1 MSRYFH
7 VSKNIV
13 FRTAPAI
20 FLSLISACPVNA
32 HESTDDML
40 RITVTGT
47 KSEST
52 VKDYAGSVDV
62 IDKDDYD
69 KSPSVDIRNLLKNVP
84 GVTTRK
90 TTRSGVRGTPGISDV
105 NIRGLDGDRIL
116 FLIDGIRL
124 PDRYEYGGYYN
135 LGQADYVD
143 FSFLKSIEII
153 KGSISSLYGSDA
165 LGGLIYYR
173 TLEPY
178 DILENGSNFN
188 VEIPFSYFT
197 EDNGTAFSNKIA
209 IKLSENLSA
218 LFIYTNEISGATK
231 TAAPSRYIDDVKNYG
246 DNALLNLQYDVSEES
261 SLNFIFE
268 DINRSSR
275 IDSSSANLEG
285 MSSAFSNYEK
295 LISNTLTDRT
305 RISAE
310 YSYDSNNESAFIQK
324 VNSTI
329 YWQDAR
335 VNDNFRRVVGSFDQ
349 TREEDK
355 IYSLTNTLIGANSD
369 FSSDIVLF
377 DNVHMLGYGFDIS
390 ENDGS
395 RTRQTRDLSTGVTE
409 TVKDTPDTKTLRA
422 RLYLQDQ
429 FSLGDFNFT
438 AGLGYDYYALDAK
451 NDLIYNPNKE
461 NYILASDQ
469 SYQVFSPKF
478 TVSYQPS
485 NKSSIYARYSQ
496 GFRPPVWYE
505 LSSSFA
511 NPAFGY
517 ITLSNPDLNPETSHD
532 FEIGYKLNGDNY
544 ATTFATYYNRYSDFM
559 ASFAQAGTYT
569 LPGDTRE
576 LNAFQTQ
583 NVSDAEIYGVEFT
596 GIYYFSHQQDGFY
609 IGNVFA
615 WSEGN
620 NLTDG
625 IPLETIVPVTNRFS
639 LGYQGSDDRW
649 LVSVGMVY
657 TGRPRLSNDY
667 QEAPFYIPST
677 SLTFDLEAYWSISDS
692 ISLNASVNNLTNETY
707 FNFQDVRG
715 RNNANGDILRF
726 SQPERNFQIGAKFK
740 F

>member
-1 MSRYFH
+1 MS
-7 VSKNIV
+7 K
-13 FRTAPAI
+13 I
-20 FLSLISACPVNA
+20 FLKSLSAAFLVLVGTSSVSA
-32 HESTDDML
+32 QESTDDML
-40 RITVTGT
+40 KITVTGT

-62 IDKDDYD
+62 IDKEDFD

-178 DILENGSNFN
+178 DILQNGSDFN
-188 VEIPFSYFT
+188 VEIPFNYFS
-197 EDNGTAFSNKIA
+197 EDDGRTFSNKIA
-209 IKLSENLSA
+209 VKLSDKLSA
-218 LFIYTNEISGATK
+218 LFIYTNEVSGATK
-231 TAAPSRYIDDVKNYG
+231 TAAPSKYIDDVENYG
-246 DNALLNLQYDVSEES
+246 DNILVNLQYDISDES
-261 SLNFIFE
+261 SLNLVFE

-275 IDSSSANLEG
+275 VDSSDANLEN
-285 MSSAFSNYEK
+285 MSSTFSNYEK

-305 RISAE
+305 RVSAK
-310 YSYDSNNESAFIQK
+310 YSYDSNNDSSFIQTASSS
-324 VNSTI
+324 V
-329 YWQDAR
+329 YWQDAE
-335 VNDNFRRVVGSFDQ
+335 VNDNFRRVVGAVNQ
-349 TREEDK
+349 IREEDK
-355 IYSLTNTLIGANSD
+355 IYSLTNTLIGVNSD
-369 FSSDIVLF
+369 FSSDIILF
-377 DNVHMLGYGFDIS
+377 NKLHKLGYGFDVS

-395 RTRQTRDLSTGVTE
+395 RTRQTRNLSTGVTE
-409 TVKDTPDTKTLRA
+409 TVKDTPDTKTFRA
-422 RLYLQDQ
+422 RFYLQDQ
-429 FSLGDFNFT
+429 FSFGDFDFT
-438 AGLGYDYYALDAK
+438 AGLGYDYYSLDAD
-451 NDLIYNPNKE
+451 NGLIYNPNQE
-461 NYILASDQ
+461 DYILASDQ

-478 TVSYQPS
+478 TVSYRPTDQ
-485 NKSSIYARYSQ
+485 SSIYARYSQ

-511 NPAFGY
+511 NPSFGY
-517 ITLSNPDLNPETSHD
+517 ITLSNPDLKPEKSHD
-532 FEIGYKLNGDNY
+532 FEIGYKINGDNY

-559 ASFAQAGTYT
+559 DAFAEAGSYT
-569 LPGDTRE
+569 LPGYTSE

-583 NVSDAEIYGVEFT
+583 NVSSAEIYGVEFT
-596 GIYYFSHQQDGFY
+596 GIYYFSSQQDGFY

-625 IPLETIVPVTNRFS
+625 IPLETIVPVTNRLSF
-639 LGYQGSDDRW
+639 GYQGMDDRW

-667 QEAPFYIPST
+667 QEAQPYYIPSS
-677 SLTFDLEAYWSISDS
+677 SLVFDLEAYWKISDS
-692 ISLNASVNNLTNETY
+692 VSLNASINNLTNEAY
-707 FNFQDVRG
+707 FNYQDVRG
-715 RNNANGDILRF
+715 LDNSNGDILRF
-726 SQPERNFQIGAKFK
+726 SQPGRNFQVGIKFT

>member
-1 MSRYFH
+1 MPKFLLNSF
-7 VSKNIV
+7 
-13 FRTAPAI
+13 PAI
-20 FLSLISACPVNA
+20 LLALIAIFPVKSQEA
-32 HESTDDML
+32 TDDML
-40 RITVTGT
+40 KITVTGT

-165 LGGLIYYR
+165 LGGLISYR

-178 DILENGSNFN
+178 DILKKGSNFN
-188 VEIPFSYFT
+188 VEIPFNYFT
-197 EDNGTAFSNKIA
+197 EDNGRAFSNKIA
-209 IKLSENLSA
+209 VKLSENLSA
-218 LFIYTNEISGATK
+218 LFIYSNEVSGATK
-231 TAAPSRYIDDVKNYG
+231 TAAPSKYIDDVENYG
-246 DNALLNLQYDVSEES
+246 DNALLNLQYDINDES
-261 SLNFIFE
+261 SLNITLE

-275 IDSSSANLEG
+275 IDSSSANLQG
-285 MSSAFSNYEK
+285 MSSTFSNYQK

-305 RISAE
+305 RISAK
-310 YSYDSNNESAFIQK
+310 YSYDSNNELSFIQS
-324 VNSTI
+324 VASTF
-329 YWQDAR
+329 YWQDAQ
-335 VNDNFRRVVGSFDQ
+335 VNDDFRRVVGSFDQ
-349 TREEDK
+349 MREEDK
-355 IYSLTNTLIGANSD
+355 IYSLTNTLIGLNSD
-369 FSSDIVLF
+369 FSSDIILF
-377 DNVHMLGYGFDIS
+377 DTVHTLGYGFDVS

-395 RTRQTRDLSTGVTE
+395 RTRQTKNLSTGVTE
-409 TVKDTPDTKTLRA
+409 IVKDTPDTKTLRA

-429 FSLGDFNFT
+429 FSLGDFDFT
-438 AGLGYDYYALDAK
+438 AGVGYDYYALNAD
-451 NDLIYNPNKE
+451 NGLIYNPNQE
-461 NYILASDQ
+461 DYILASDQ
-469 SYQVFSPKF
+469 SYQVVSPKF
-478 TVSYQPS
+478 TVSYQPTDE
-485 NKSSIYARYSQ
+485 SSLYARYSQ

-511 NPAFGY
+511 NPSFGY
-517 ITLSNPDLNPETSHD
+517 ITLSNPDLKPETSHD

-544 ATTFATYYNRYSDFM
+544 ATTFATFYNRYSDFM
-559 ASFAQAGTYT
+559 AAFAQSGLYT
-569 LPGDTRE
+569 IPGDTRE
-576 LNAFQTQ
+576 LNAYQTQ
-583 NVSDAEIYGVEFT
+583 NVSDVEIYGVEFA
-596 GIYYFSHQQDGFY
+596 GIYYFNSQQDGFY
-609 IGNVFA
+609 VGNVFA

-620 NLTDG
+620 NLTDA
-625 IPLETIVPVTNRFS
+625 IPLETIVPVTNRLSF
-639 LGYQGSDDRW
+639 GYQGLEDRW
-649 LVSVGMVY
+649 LVSIGMVY

-667 QEAPFYIPST
+667 QEARPYYIPST
-677 SLTFDLEAYWSISDS
+677 SLIFDFEAYWNISDS
-692 ISLNASVNNLTNETY
+692 VSLNASINNLTNETY

-715 RNNANGDILRF
+715 RDNSNGDILRF
-726 SQPERNFQIGAKFK
+726 SQPERNFQIGAKFT

>member
-1 MSRYFH
+1 MSKFFLT
-7 VSKNIV
+7 S
-13 FRTAPAI
+13 FPAV
-20 FLSLISACPVNA
+20 LLALIACSPLKAQEVK
-32 HESTDDML
+32 DDML
-40 RITVTGT
+40 KITVTGT

-178 DILENGSNFN
+178 DILQNGSEFN
-188 VEIPFSYFT
+188 VEVPFNYFS
-197 EDNGTAFSNKIA
+197 EDDGRTFSNKIA
-209 IKLSENLSA
+209 VKLSDKISA
-218 LFIYTNEISGATK
+218 LFIYTNEVSAATK
-231 TAAPSRYIDDVKNYG
+231 TAAPSKFIDDVENYG
-246 DNALLNLQYDVSEES
+246 DNVLVNLQYDINDES
-261 SLNFIFE
+261 SLNLVFE

-275 IDSSSANLEG
+275 INSSDANLEN
-285 MSSAFSNYEK
+285 MSSTFSNYEK

-305 RISAE
+305 RVSAK
-310 YSYDSNNESAFIQK
+310 YSYDSNNDSSFIQTASSS
-324 VNSTI
+324 V
-329 YWQDAR
+329 YWQDAK
-335 VNDNFRRVVGSFDQ
+335 VNDDFRRVVGSFDQ

-355 IYSLTNTLIGANSD
+355 IYSLTNTLIGGNSD

-377 DNVHMLGYGFDIS
+377 DNVHTLGYGFDIS

-395 RTRQTRDLSTGVTE
+395 RTRQTRNLSTGVTE

-429 FSLGDFNFT
+429 FSLGNFDFT
-438 AGLGYDYYALDAK
+438 AGLGYDYYALNAE
-451 NDLIYNPNKE
+451 NDLIYNPNQE
-461 NYILASDQ
+461 DYILASDQ
-469 SYQVFSPKF
+469 SYQVLSPKF

-485 NKSSIYARYSQ
+485 DESTIYARYSQ

-517 ITLSNPDLNPETSHD
+517 ITLSNPDLKPEKSHD

-544 ATTFATYYNRYSDFM
+544 ATTFAAYYNRYLDFM
-559 ASFAQAGTYT
+559 DSFAQAGTYT

-583 NVSDAEIYGVEFT
+583 NVSNAEIYGVEFT
-596 GIYYFSHQQDGFY
+596 GIYYFSNQQDGFY
-609 IGNVFA
+609 LGNVFA

-625 IPLETIVPVTNRFS
+625 IPLETIVPVTNRLS
-639 LGYQGSDDRW
+639 LGYQGTDDQW
-649 LVSVGMVY
+649 FVSVGMVY
-657 TGRPRLSNDY
+657 AGRTRLSNDY
-667 QEAPFYIPST
+667 QEGSYYIPST
-677 SLTFDLEAYWSISDS
+677 SLIFDLEAYWSISDS
-692 ISLNASVNNLTNETY
+692 ISLNASIDNLTNETY

-715 RNNANGDILRF
+715 RNNANADILRF

>member
-32 HESTDDML
+32 QESTDDML

-178 DILENGSNFN
+178 DILENGSSFN

-209 IKLSENLSA
+209 VKLSENLSA

-377 DNVHMLGYGFDIS
+377 DNVHTLGYGFDIS

-469 SYQVFSPKF
+469 SYQVF
-478 TVSYQPS
+478 
-485 NKSSIYARYSQ
+485 
-496 GFRPPVWYE
+496 
-505 LSSSFA
+505 
-511 NPAFGY
+511 
-517 ITLSNPDLNPETSHD
+517 
-532 FEIGYKLNGDNY
+532 
-544 ATTFATYYNRYSDFM
+544 
-559 ASFAQAGTYT
+559 
-569 LPGDTRE
+569 
-576 LNAFQTQ
+576 
-583 NVSDAEIYGVEFT
+583 
-596 GIYYFSHQQDGFY
+596 
-609 IGNVFA
+609 
-615 WSEGN
+615 
-620 NLTDG
+620 
-625 IPLETIVPVTNRFS
+625 
-639 LGYQGSDDRW
+639 
-649 LVSVGMVY
+649 
-657 TGRPRLSNDY
+657 
-667 QEAPFYIPST
+667 
-677 SLTFDLEAYWSISDS
+677 
-692 ISLNASVNNLTNETY
+692 
-707 FNFQDVRG
+707 
-715 RNNANGDILRF
+715 
-726 SQPERNFQIGAKFK
+726 
-740 F
+740 

>member
-1 MSRYFH
+1 MRKSLLNSF
-7 VSKNIV
+7 
-13 FRTAPAI
+13 PAI
-20 FLSLISACPVNA
+20 LLVLIAGFSVKSQEA
-32 HESTDDML
+32 TDDML
-40 RITVTGT
+40 KITVTGT

-62 IDKDDYD
+62 INKDDYD
-69 KSPSVDIRNLLKNVP
+69 KLPSVDIRNLLKNVP

-90 TTRSGVRGTPGISDV
+90 TTRSGVSGTPGISDV

-153 KGSISSLYGSDA
+153 KGSISALYGSDA
-165 LGGLIYYR
+165 LGGLISYR

-178 DILENGSNFN
+178 DILKNGSNFN
-188 VEIPFSYFT
+188 VEFPFNYFT
-197 EDNGTAFSNKIA
+197 EDNGRAFSNKIA
-209 IKLSENLSA
+209 VKLSEDLSA
-218 LFIYTNEISGATK
+218 LFIYTNEVSGATK
-231 TAAPSRYIDDVKNYG
+231 TAAPQKYIDDVQNFG
-246 DNALLNLQYDVSEES
+246 DNVLLNLQYDINDES
-261 SLNFIFE
+261 SLNIILE

-275 IDSSSANLEG
+275 IDSSSANLKA
-285 MSSAFSNYEK
+285 MSSTFSNYEE
-295 LISNTLTDRT
+295 LVSNTLTDRT
-305 RISAE
+305 RISAN
-310 YSYDSNNESAFIQK
+310 YSYDSNNESSFIQK
-324 VNSTI
+324 VNSTV

-335 VNDNFRRVVGSFDQ
+335 VNDNFRRVVGSFGQ

-369 FSSDIVLF
+369 FSSEIVLF
-377 DNVHMLGYGFDIS
+377 DNVHTLGYGFDVS

-395 RTRQTRDLSTGVTE
+395 RTRHTKNLTTGVNE

-429 FSLGDFNFT
+429 FSLGDFDFT
-438 AGLGYDYYALDAK
+438 AGLGYDYYALNSK
-451 NDLIYNPNKE
+451 NDLIYNPNQE
-461 NYILASDQ
+461 DYILASDQ
-469 SYQVFSPKF
+469 SYQVLSPKF
-478 TVSYQPS
+478 TVIYQPS
-485 NKSSIYARYSQ
+485 GESSLYARYSQ

-505 LSSSFA
+505 LSSSFS
-511 NPAFGY
+511 NPAYGY
-517 ITLSNPDLNPETSHD
+517 ITLSNPDLKPEKSHD

-544 ATTFATYYNRYSDFM
+544 ASTFAVYYNRYSDFM
-559 ASFAQAGTYT
+559 DSFAQAGTYT

-583 NVSDAEIYGVEFT
+583 NVSDAEIYGVEFA
-596 GIYYFSHQQDGFY
+596 GIYYFSNQQNGFY

-625 IPLETIVPVTNRFS
+625 IPLETIVPVTNRLS

-657 TGRPRLSNDY
+657 TGRTRLSNDY
-667 QEAPFYIPST
+667 QEGPYYIPST
-677 SLTFDLEAYWSISDS
+677 SLIFDLEAYWRISNS
-692 ISLNASVNNLTNETY
+692 ISLNASINNLTNETY

-715 RNNANGDILRF
+715 RDNFNGDILRF
-726 SQPERNFQIGAKFK
+726 SQPERNFQVGAKLVF
-740 F
+740 

>member
-1 MSRYFH
+1 
-7 VSKNIV
+7 
-13 FRTAPAI
+13 
-20 FLSLISACPVNA
+20 
-32 HESTDDML
+32 ML

-178 DILENGSNFN
+178 DILENGSSFN

-209 IKLSENLSA
+209 VKLSENLSA

-377 DNVHMLGYGFDIS
+377 DNVHTLGYGFDIS

-469 SYQVFSPKF
+469 SYQVF
-478 TVSYQPS
+478 
-485 NKSSIYARYSQ
+485 
-496 GFRPPVWYE
+496 
-505 LSSSFA
+505 
-511 NPAFGY
+511 
-517 ITLSNPDLNPETSHD
+517 
-532 FEIGYKLNGDNY
+532 
-544 ATTFATYYNRYSDFM
+544 
-559 ASFAQAGTYT
+559 
-569 LPGDTRE
+569 
-576 LNAFQTQ
+576 
-583 NVSDAEIYGVEFT
+583 
-596 GIYYFSHQQDGFY
+596 
-609 IGNVFA
+609 
-615 WSEGN
+615 
-620 NLTDG
+620 
-625 IPLETIVPVTNRFS
+625 
-639 LGYQGSDDRW
+639 
-649 LVSVGMVY
+649 
-657 TGRPRLSNDY
+657 
-667 QEAPFYIPST
+667 
-677 SLTFDLEAYWSISDS
+677 
-692 ISLNASVNNLTNETY
+692 
-707 FNFQDVRG
+707 
-715 RNNANGDILRF
+715 
-726 SQPERNFQIGAKFK
+726 
-740 F
+740 

>member
-1 MSRYFH
+1 MS
-7 VSKNIV
+7 K
-13 FRTAPAI
+13 I
-20 FLSLISACPVNA
+20 FLKSLSAAFLVLVGTSSVSA
-32 HESTDDML
+32 QESTDDML
-40 RITVTGT
+40 KITVTGT

-62 IDKDDYD
+62 IDKEDFD

-178 DILENGSNFN
+178 DILQNGSDFN
-188 VEIPFSYFT
+188 VEIPFNYFS
-197 EDNGTAFSNKIA
+197 EDDGRTFSNKIA
-209 IKLSENLSA
+209 VKLSDKLSA
-218 LFIYTNEISGATK
+218 LFIYTNEVSGATK
-231 TAAPSRYIDDVKNYG
+231 TAAPSKYIDDVENYG
-246 DNALLNLQYDVSEES
+246 DNILVNLQYDISDES
-261 SLNFIFE
+261 SLNLVFE

-275 IDSSSANLEG
+275 VDSSDANLEN
-285 MSSAFSNYEK
+285 MSSTFSNYEK

-305 RISAE
+305 RVSAK
-310 YSYDSNNESAFIQK
+310 YSYDSNNDSSFIQTASSS
-324 VNSTI
+324 V
-329 YWQDAR
+329 YWQDAE
-335 VNDNFRRVVGSFDQ
+335 VNDNFRRVVGAVNQ
-349 TREEDK
+349 IREEDK
-355 IYSLTNTLIGANSD
+355 IYSLTNTLIGVNSD
-369 FSSDIVLF
+369 FSSDIILF
-377 DNVHMLGYGFDIS
+377 NKLHKLGYGFDVS

-395 RTRQTRDLSTGVTE
+395 RTRQTRNLSTGVTE
-409 TVKDTPDTKTLRA
+409 TVKDTPDTKTFRA
-422 RLYLQDQ
+422 RFYLQDQ
-429 FSLGDFNFT
+429 FSFGDFDFT
-438 AGLGYDYYALDAK
+438 AGLGYDYYSLDAD
-451 NDLIYNPNKE
+451 NGLIYNPNQE
-461 NYILASDQ
+461 DYILASDQ

-478 TVSYQPS
+478 TVSYRPTDQ
-485 NKSSIYARYSQ
+485 SSIYARYSQ

-511 NPAFGY
+511 NPSFGY
-517 ITLSNPDLNPETSHD
+517 ITLSNPDLKPEKSHD
-532 FEIGYKLNGDNY
+532 FEIGYKINGDNY

-559 ASFAQAGTYT
+559 DAFAEAGSYT
-569 LPGDTRE
+569 LPGYTSE

-583 NVSDAEIYGVEFT
+583 NVSSAEIYGVEFT
-596 GIYYFSHQQDGFY
+596 GIYYFSSQQDGFY

-625 IPLETIVPVTNRFS
+625 IPLETIVPVTNRLSF
-639 LGYQGSDDRW
+639 GYQGMDDRW

-657 TGRPRLSNDY
+657 TGRPRLSNKY
-667 QEAPFYIPST
+667 QEAQPYYIPST
-677 SLTFDLEAYWSISDS
+677 SLVFDLEAYWKISDS

-715 RNNANGDILRF
+715 RDNSDGDILRF
-726 SQPERNFQIGAKFK
+726 SQPERNFQVGAKFT

>member
-1 MSRYFH
+1 MS
-7 VSKNIV
+7 K
-13 FRTAPAI
+13 I
-20 FLSLISACPVNA
+20 FLKSLSAAFLVLVGTSSVSA
-32 HESTDDML
+32 QESTDDML
-40 RITVTGT
+40 KITVTGT

-62 IDKDDYD
+62 IDKEDFD

-178 DILENGSNFN
+178 DILQNGSDFN
-188 VEIPFSYFT
+188 VEIPFNYFS
-197 EDNGTAFSNKIA
+197 EDDGRTFSNKIA
-209 IKLSENLSA
+209 VKLSDKLSA
-218 LFIYTNEISGATK
+218 LFIYTNEVSGATK
-231 TAAPSRYIDDVKNYG
+231 TAAPSKYIDDVENYG
-246 DNALLNLQYDVSEES
+246 DNILVNLQYDISDES
-261 SLNFIFE
+261 SLNLVFE

-275 IDSSSANLEG
+275 VDSSDANLEN
-285 MSSAFSNYEK
+285 MSSTFSNYEK

-305 RISAE
+305 RVSAK
-310 YSYDSNNESAFIQK
+310 YSYDSNNDSSFIQTASSS
-324 VNSTI
+324 V
-329 YWQDAR
+329 YWQDAE
-335 VNDNFRRVVGSFDQ
+335 VNDNFRRVVGAVNQ
-349 TREEDK
+349 IREEDK
-355 IYSLTNTLIGANSD
+355 IYSLTNTLIGVNSD
-369 FSSDIVLF
+369 FSSDIILF
-377 DNVHMLGYGFDIS
+377 NKLHKLGYGFDVS

-395 RTRQTRDLSTGVTE
+395 RTRQTRNLSTGVTE
-409 TVKDTPDTKTLRA
+409 TVKDTPDTKTFRA
-422 RLYLQDQ
+422 RFYLQDQ
-429 FSLGDFNFT
+429 FSFGDFDFT
-438 AGLGYDYYALDAK
+438 AGLGYDYYSLDAD
-451 NDLIYNPNKE
+451 NGLIYNPNQE
-461 NYILASDQ
+461 DYILASDQ

-478 TVSYQPS
+478 TVSYRPTDQ
-485 NKSSIYARYSQ
+485 SSIYARYSQ

-511 NPAFGY
+511 NPSFGY
-517 ITLSNPDLNPETSHD
+517 ITLSNPDLKPEKSHD
-532 FEIGYKLNGDNY
+532 FEIGYKINGDNY
-544 ATTFATYYNRYSDFM
+544 ATTLATYYNRYSDFM
-559 ASFAQAGTYT
+559 DAFAEAGSYT
-569 LPGDTRE
+569 LPGYTSE

-583 NVSDAEIYGVEFT
+583 NVSSAEIYGVEFT
-596 GIYYFSHQQDGFY
+596 GIYYFSSQQDGFY

-625 IPLETIVPVTNRFS
+625 IPLETIVPVTNRLSF
-639 LGYQGSDDRW
+639 GYQGMDDRW

-657 TGRPRLSNDY
+657 TGRPRLSNKY
-667 QEAPFYIPST
+667 QEAQPYYIPST
-677 SLTFDLEAYWSISDS
+677 SLVFDLEAYWKISDS

-715 RNNANGDILRF
+715 RDNSDGDILRF
-726 SQPERNFQIGAKFK
+726 SQPERNFQVGAKFT

>member
-20 FLSLISACPVNA
+20 FLSLISVCPVNA
-32 HESTDDML
+32 QESTDDML

-178 DILENGSNFN
+178 DILDNGSNFN

-209 IKLSENLSA
+209 VKLSENLSA

-377 DNVHMLGYGFDIS
+377 DNVHTLGYGFDVS

-469 SYQVFSPKF
+469 SYQVF
-478 TVSYQPS
+478 
-485 NKSSIYARYSQ
+485 
-496 GFRPPVWYE
+496 
-505 LSSSFA
+505 
-511 NPAFGY
+511 
-517 ITLSNPDLNPETSHD
+517 
-532 FEIGYKLNGDNY
+532 
-544 ATTFATYYNRYSDFM
+544 
-559 ASFAQAGTYT
+559 
-569 LPGDTRE
+569 
-576 LNAFQTQ
+576 
-583 NVSDAEIYGVEFT
+583 
-596 GIYYFSHQQDGFY
+596 
-609 IGNVFA
+609 
-615 WSEGN
+615 
-620 NLTDG
+620 
-625 IPLETIVPVTNRFS
+625 
-639 LGYQGSDDRW
+639 
-649 LVSVGMVY
+649 
-657 TGRPRLSNDY
+657 
-667 QEAPFYIPST
+667 
-677 SLTFDLEAYWSISDS
+677 
-692 ISLNASVNNLTNETY
+692 
-707 FNFQDVRG
+707 
-715 RNNANGDILRF
+715 
-726 SQPERNFQIGAKFK
+726 
-740 F
+740 

>member
-1 MSRYFH
+1 MNNAYFAL
-7 VSKNIV
+7 SSC
-13 FRTAPAI
+13 
-20 FLSLISACPVNA
+20 FLFLLTTGQQVARSQEN
-32 HESTDDML
+32 TDGMMK
-40 RITVTGT
+40 ITVTGT

-69 KSPSVDIRNLLKNVP
+69 KKPSTDIRNLLKNVP

-116 FLIDGIRL
+116 FLIDGVRL

-178 DILENGSNFN
+178 DILENGSDLN
-188 VEIPFSYFT
+188 VEIPFNYFT
-197 EDNGTAFSNKIA
+197 EDNGRTFSNKIA
-209 IKLSENLSA
+209 VKLSENLSA
-218 LFIYTNEISGATK
+218 LFIYTNEASRAAK
-231 TAAPSRYIDDVKNYG
+231 TAAPSKYIDDVKNYG
-246 DNALLNLQYDVSEES
+246 DNAFLNLQYDINEES
-261 SLNFIFE
+261 SLNLIFE

-275 IDSSSANLEG
+275 VDSSEANLEG

-305 RISAE
+305 RISAK
-310 YSYDSNNESAFIQK
+310 YSYDSNNEQK
-324 VNSTI
+324 FLKQVRSTI
-329 YWQDAR
+329 YWQDAK
-335 VNDNFRRVVGSFDQ
+335 VNDNFRRVVGAFDQ
-349 TREEDK
+349 MREEDK
-355 IYSLTNTLIGANSD
+355 IYSLTNTLVGANSD
-369 FSSDIVLF
+369 FSSDIILF
-377 DNVHMLGYGFDIS
+377 ENVHTLGYGFDVS
-390 ENDGS
+390 ENNGS
-395 RTRQTRDLSTGVTE
+395 RIRQTKNLTSGVTE

-438 AGLGYDYYALDAK
+438 AGLGYDYYALNAK
-451 NDLIYNPNKE
+451 NDLIYNPNQE
-461 NYILASDQ
+461 DYILASDK

-485 NKSSIYARYSQ
+485 NESTIYARYSQ

-511 NPAFGY
+511 NPSFGY
-517 ITLSNPDLNPETSHD
+517 ITLSNPDLKPETSHD
-532 FEIGYKLNGDNY
+532 FEIGYKLNGGNY
-544 ATTFATYYNRYSDFM
+544 ATTFATFYNKYSDFM
-559 ASFAQAGTYT
+559 AAFAQAGTYT

-583 NVSDAEIYGVEFT
+583 NVSNAEIYGVELT
-596 GIYYFSHQQDGFY
+596 GIYYFSNQQDGFY

-667 QEAPFYIPST
+667 QDEPFYIPST
-677 SLTFDLEAYWSISDS
+677 SLTFDLDAYWSISDS
-692 ISLNASVNNLTNETY
+692 ISLNVSINNLTNETY

-715 RNNANGDILRF
+715 RNNVNGDILRF

>member
-1 MSRYFH
+1 MH
-7 VSKNIV
+7 VSKNIL
-13 FRTAPAI
+13 FRSFPAI
-20 FLSLISACPVNA
+20 LLTLIGACPPVGA
-32 HESTDDML
+32 QEITDDML
-40 RITVTGT
+40 KITVTGT

-52 VKDYAGSVDV
+52 VKDYAGSVNV

-69 KSPSVDIRNLLKNVP
+69 KSPSVDIRNLLKDIP

-178 DILENGSNFN
+178 DILEYGSDFN
-188 VEIPFSYFT
+188 VEIPFTYFT
-197 EDNGTAFSNKIA
+197 EDAGRVFSNKFA

-218 LFIYTNEISGATK
+218 LFIYTNEVSGATK
-231 TAAPSRYIDDVKNYG
+231 TAAPSKYIDDVENYG
-246 DNALLNLQYDVSEES
+246 DNLLLNLQYDVNNES
-261 SLNFIFE
+261 SLNVIFE

-275 IDSSSANLEG
+275 VDSSEANLKG
-285 MSSAFSNYEK
+285 MSSTFSNYEK

-305 RISAE
+305 RISAK
-310 YSYDSNNESAFIQK
+310 YSYDSNNDSSFIQSAK
-324 VNSTI
+324 STL
-329 YWQDAR
+329 YWQDAQ
-335 VNDNFRRVVGSFDQ
+335 VNDNFRRIVGSVNQ

-355 IYSLTNTLIGANSD
+355 IYNLTNTLIGVNSD
-369 FSSDIVLF
+369 FFSDIILF
-377 DNVHMLGYGFDIS
+377 DKVHTIGYGFDVS

-395 RTRQTRDLSTGVTE
+395 RTRQTRNLSTGVTE

-422 RLYLQDQ
+422 RFYLQDK
-429 FSLGDFNFT
+429 FDLGDFDFT
-438 AGLGYDYYALDAK
+438 VGLGYDYYALDAD
-451 NDLIYNPNKE
+451 NDLVYNPNQE
-461 NYILASDQ
+461 DYILASDQ
-469 SYQVFSPKF
+469 SYQVLSPKF
-478 TVSYQPS
+478 SVSYRPTDNLS
-485 NKSSIYARYSQ
+485 VYARYSQ

-511 NPAFGY
+511 NPSFGY
-517 ITLSNPDLNPETSHD
+517 ITLSNPDLKPEKSHD

-544 ATTFATYYNRYSDFM
+544 ATTLATFYNRYIDFM
-559 ASFAQAGTYT
+559 DAFAQAGSYT
-569 LPGDTRE
+569 LDTRE
-576 LNAFQTQ
+576 LDAFQTQ
-583 NVSDAEIYGVEFT
+583 NISDAEIYGIEFT
-596 GIYYFSHQQDGFY
+596 GIYYFSAQQDGFY
-609 IGNVFA
+609 VGNVFA

-625 IPLETIVPVTNRFS
+625 IPLQTIVPINNRLSF
-639 LGYQGSDDRW
+639 GYQGSDDRW
-649 LVSVGMVY
+649 LISVGMVY
-657 TGRPRLSNDY
+657 SGRPRLSHNY
-667 QEAPFYIPST
+667 QEVQPYYIPST
-677 SLTFDLEAYWSISDS
+677 SLVFDLEAFWKINNS
-692 ISLNASVNNLTNETY
+692 ISLLASINNLTNQAY

-715 RNNANGDILRF
+715 RDNANGDILRF
-726 SQPERNFQIGAKFK
+726 SQPERNFQIGAKLTF
-740 F
+740 

>member
-1 MSRYFH
+1 MSKFLLN
-7 VSKNIV
+7 S
-13 FRTAPAI
+13 FPAI
-20 FLSLISACPVNA
+20 LLALIASFPVKSQEA
-32 HESTDDML
+32 TDDML
-40 RITVTGT
+40 KITVTGT

-62 IDKDDYD
+62 IDKDDFD

-165 LGGLIYYR
+165 LGGLISYR

-178 DILENGSNFN
+178 DILKKDSNFN
-188 VEIPFSYFT
+188 VEIPFNYFT
-197 EDNGTAFSNKIA
+197 EDNGRAFSNKIA
-209 IKLSENLSA
+209 VKLSENLSA
-218 LFIYTNEISGATK
+218 LFIYSNEVSGATK
-231 TAAPSRYIDDVKNYG
+231 TAAPSKYIDDVENYG
-246 DNALLNLQYDVSEES
+246 DNALLNLQYDVNDES
-261 SLNFIFE
+261 SLNIILE

-275 IDSSSANLEG
+275 IDSSSANLQG
-285 MSSAFSNYEK
+285 MSSTFSNYQK

-305 RISAE
+305 RISAK
-310 YSYDSNNESAFIQK
+310 YSYDSNDEFSFIQSAA
-324 VNSTI
+324 STF
-329 YWQDAR
+329 YWQDAQ

-349 TREEDK
+349 MREEDK
-355 IYSLTNTLIGANSD
+355 IYSLTNTLIGLNSD
-369 FSSDIVLF
+369 FSSDIILF
-377 DNVHMLGYGFDIS
+377 DTVHTLGYGFDVS

-395 RTRQTRDLSTGVTE
+395 RTRQTKNLSTGVTE
-409 TVKDTPDTKTLRA
+409 IVKDTPDTKTLRA

-429 FSLGDFNFT
+429 FSLGDFDFT
-438 AGLGYDYYALDAK
+438 AGVGYDYYALNAD
-451 NDLIYNPNKE
+451 NGLIYNPNQE
-461 NYILASDQ
+461 DYILASDQ
-469 SYQVFSPKF
+469 SYQVVSPKF

-485 NKSSIYARYSQ
+485 DESSIYARYSQ

-511 NPAFGY
+511 NPSFGY
-517 ITLSNPDLNPETSHD
+517 ITLSNPDLKPETSHD

-544 ATTFATYYNRYSDFM
+544 ATTFATFYNRYSDFM
-559 ASFAQAGTYT
+559 AAFAQSGLYT
-569 LPGDTRE
+569 IPGDTRE
-576 LNAFQTQ
+576 LNAYQTQ
-583 NVSDAEIYGVEFT
+583 NVSDVEIYGVEFA
-596 GIYYFSHQQDGFY
+596 GIYYFSSQQDGFY
-609 IGNVFA
+609 VGNVFA

-620 NLTDG
+620 NLTDA
-625 IPLETIVPVTNRFS
+625 IPLETIVPVTNRLS
-639 LGYQGSDDRW
+639 LGYQGLEDRW
-649 LVSVGMVY
+649 LVSIGMVY

-667 QEAPFYIPST
+667 QEARPYYIPST
-677 SLTFDLEAYWSISDS
+677 SLIFDLEAYWNISDS
-692 ISLNASVNNLTNETY
+692 VSLNASINNLTNETY

-715 RNNANGDILRF
+715 RDNANGDILRF
-726 SQPERNFQIGAKFK
+726 SQPERNFQIGAKFT

>member
-1 MSRYFH
+1 MSKFFLT
-7 VSKNIV
+7 S
-13 FRTAPAI
+13 FPAVL
-20 FLSLISACPVNA
+20 LSLIANSPLKAQEVKDN
-32 HESTDDML
+32 ML
-40 RITVTGT
+40 KITVTGT

-173 TLEPY
+173 TLEPH
-178 DILENGSNFN
+178 DILQNGSEFN
-188 VEIPFSYFT
+188 VEIPFNYFS
-197 EDNGTAFSNKIA
+197 EDDGRTFSNKIA
-209 IKLSENLSA
+209 VKLSDKLSA
-218 LFIYTNEISGATK
+218 LFIYTNEVSAATK
-231 TAAPSRYIDDVKNYG
+231 TAAPSKFIDDVENYG
-246 DNALLNLQYDVSEES
+246 DNVLVNLQYDINDES
-261 SLNFIFE
+261 SLNLVFE

-275 IDSSSANLEG
+275 IDSSNANLEG

-305 RISAE
+305 RISAK
-310 YSYDSNNESAFIQK
+310 YSYDSYNESAFIQK
-324 VNSTI
+324 VNSTV
-329 YWQDAR
+329 YWQDAK
-335 VNDNFRRVVGSFDQ
+335 VNDDFRRVVGSFDQ

-355 IYSLTNTLIGANSD
+355 IYTLTNTLIGANSD

-377 DNVHMLGYGFDIS
+377 DNVHTLGYGFDIS

-395 RTRQTRDLSTGVTE
+395 RTRQTRNLSTGVTE

-429 FSLGDFNFT
+429 FSLGDFDFT
-438 AGLGYDYYALDAK
+438 AGLGYDYYALNAE
-451 NDLIYNPNKE
+451 NDLIYNPNQE
-461 NYILASDQ
+461 DYILASDQ
-469 SYQVFSPKF
+469 SYQVLSPKF

-485 NKSSIYARYSQ
+485 GDSSIYARYSQ

-517 ITLSNPDLNPETSHD
+517 ITLSNPDLKPEKSHD

-559 ASFAQAGTYT
+559 DSFAQAGTYT

-596 GIYYFSHQQDGFY
+596 GIYYFSNQQDGFY
-609 IGNVFA
+609 LGNVFA

-625 IPLETIVPVTNRFS
+625 IPLETIVPVTNRLS
-639 LGYQGSDDRW
+639 LGYQGADDQW

-657 TGRPRLSNDY
+657 TGRTRLSNDY
-667 QEAPFYIPST
+667 QEGPYYIPST
-677 SLTFDLEAYWSISDS
+677 SLIFDLEAYWSISDS
-692 ISLNASVNNLTNETY
+692 ISLNASINNLTNETY